1 MHNPGNSSGNVYVNE
16 PYGGGRR
23 IYSRSPNFTPPKM
36 PPIPSL
42 PSVGSLGTPNIGA
55 MWSNSPQYYN
65 AGNQYG
71 YPQANNNNNN
81 AALDPNIQLVP
92 TRPLLKALSKVSK
105 PNPPWCVGSRAGSLK
120 VSEELSIF
128 SIFNTSTEEEMK
140 IYNQCVENISRVMR
154 EVWPQASLHP
164 KGITAAVMAPK
175 KEICN
180 HLYAVHCDDLE
191 GVKQFEELAIK
202 QGFHLEFGTDNR
214 GLPAVICTDCV
225 SGVKSCI
232 TYGPEAEKKCK
243 GTSDILRDAYS
254 STQSARD
261 VLFVLLALLQQNR
274 ILDDGGLNQKLFSG
288 EALAVMLLS
297 VVNSYENNLLPDSG
311 RILLDFFLTF
321 GFVAYFNPVASSV
334 TIKTMQPPRPR
345 YT

>member
-1 MHNPGNSSGNVYVNE
+1 
-16 PYGGGRR
+16 
-23 IYSRSPNFTPPKM
+23 
-36 PPIPSL
+36 
-42 PSVGSLGTPNIGA
+42 
-55 MWSNSPQYYN
+55 
-65 AGNQYG
+65 
-71 YPQANNNNNN
+71 
-81 AALDPNIQLVP
+81 
-92 TRPLLKALSKVSK
+92 
-105 PNPPWCVGSRAGSLK
+105 
-120 VSEELSIF
+120 
-128 SIFNTSTEEEMK
+128 MK

-345 YT
+345 HMTSQLSVLDPADETINLTPSLDRVSNVQTVFSYCYSALNQYTQVSSGQRRAQSVLSTIIGGEPYWIRVFRLYEQGVDPYYTFIAEHKAALYQSQHGS